1 MLQFYCFADELYL
14 SLVTST
20 KPHAKIVSVDPTAAF
35 GLAGVIDFVSHKD
48 VPGKNTMS
56 AGQKEI
62 FAEEE
67 V

>member
-1 MLQFYCFADELYL
+1 M
-14 SLVTST
+14 TST
-20 KPHAKIVSVDPTAAF
+20 KPHAKLVSVDPTAAF

-48 VPGKNTMS
+48 VPGKNTMN
-56 AGQKEI
+56 AGLEEI